1 MVEGRQE
8 GWGKWEDGRGKKEWR
23 GGEGEEMKR
32 GREERED
39 NTPPISEVE
48 RPVPRPDSHENVH
61 VLFLQY
67 HVADHHL
74 NLLDRHSL
82 RHTQVPDV
90 RQKPAQRT
98 IT

>member
-1 MVEGRQE
+1 
-8 GWGKWEDGRGKKEWR
+8 
-23 GGEGEEMKR
+23 MKR
-32 GREERED
+32 QKRERED
-39 NTPPISEVE
+39 TGEKGRIIKTSPTPEVE

-61 VLFLQY
+61 VLFLQH

-74 NLLDRHSL
+74 DLLDSHTL

-90 RQKPAQRT
+90 RQKPTQRT

>member
-1 MVEGRQE
+1 MEGRRR
-8 GWGKWEDGRGKKEWR
+8 GR
-23 GGEGEEMKR
+23 MKR
-32 GREERED
+32 EKRERED
-39 NTPPISEVE
+39 TGEKGRIIKTPPIPEVE

-61 VLFLQY
+61 VLFLQH

-74 NLLDRHSL
+74 DLLDSHTL

-90 RQKPAQRT
+90 CQKSTQRT